1 MDCAAGGIFQPLPP
15 NWRQGLFGLYRG
27 IASEEA
33 YSYSDQLGSEVR
45 AVQVSEPLTV

>member
-15 NWRQGLFGLYRG
+15 NWRQGLIWIIPG
-27 IASEEA
+27 IASEVA